1 MIYLCRLF
9 FNQRSKIKPNLT
21 FSFEVMK
28 LKLLIVALFCS
39 VLGWGQ
45 VTIFSEN
52 MYNGTGGAS
61 GNSIAVHETNN
72 RFNEDA
78 LTYSGTGDMRTSGV
92 STGYGTAS
100 GTWNVMM
107 NATGE
112 TFVIDGINASA
123 YTSLVL
129 SFGVG
134 KAANA
139 PNGSTL
145 IVEYSTTGS
154 GGTYTAITWPVLPTG
169 TGTNYTTTYY
179 YRSSTSVIP
188 SNVTT
193 IRFRTTNTD
202 EFRVDDILLEGIL
215 ASSNTITTDTAITGS
230 PFCVSA
236 STGASVSV
244 PFTSVG
250 TFNAG
255 NVYTAQLSNAA
266 GSFASPVSIGT
277 VTSTA
282 NSGTITATI
291 PAGTTAGTGYR
302 IRLVSNN
309 PTVIGTDNGT
319 NLTVQNSAAITT
331 QPSTTVQN
339 LCQGSAATA
348 LSVAA
353 TGTTLTYQWYS
364 NTTAT
369 TSGGTPVGTSSNSYT
384 PVTTA
389 AGTLY
394 YYCVVSAAC
403 GASVTSNVSGAVN
416 VTAIPSAPSGT
427 INISANP
434 SCGAATLT
442 YSAPNA
448 NIYWQTTATGTL
460 TTNLISFCSVMRFTQ
475 HFTVFSVGCS
485 AFTPS
490 CNVVCVHFC

>member
-1 MIYLCRLF
+1 
-9 FNQRSKIKPNLT
+9 
-21 FSFEVMK
+21 MK
-28 LKLLIVALFCS
+28 LKLLIVALFFS

-52 MYNGTGGAS
+52 MYNGSGGAS
-61 GNSIAVHETNN
+61 GNTIAAHETNN
-72 RFNEDA
+72 RFNEDG
-78 LTYSGTGDMRTSGV
+78 LTYSGTGDMRTSGP
-92 STGYGTAS
+92 SSGYGTAS

-154 GGTYTAITWPVLPTG
+154 GGSFTAITWPLLPTG
-169 TGTNYTTTYY
+169 TGTSYATTYY

-193 IRFRTTNTD
+193 IRFRTTTTD
-202 EFRVDDILLEGIL
+202 EFRVDDVLLEGVI
-215 ASSNTITTDTAITGS
+215 ASSNTITTDAFSGS
-230 PFCVSA
+230 YCVSV

-255 NVYTAQLSNAA
+255 NDFIAHLSNAS
-266 GSFASPVSIGT
+266 GVFPGTPIGT
-277 VTSTA
+277 LSASGV
-282 NSGTITATI
+282 NPSGTITATI

-302 IRLVSNN
+302 IRVVSSN

-319 NLTVQNSAAITT
+319 NLTVQNSAAITA

-348 LSVAA
+348 LSVTA
-353 TGTTLTYQWYS
+353 TGTALTYQWYS

-369 TSGGTPVGTSSNSYT
+369 NSGGTPVGTNSASYT

-389 AGTLY
+389 TGTLY

-416 VTAIPSAPSGT
+416 VTAIPSAPAGT

-442 YSAPNA
+442 
-448 NIYWQTTATGTL
+448 
-460 TTNLISFCSVMRFTQ
+460 
-475 HFTVFSVGCS
+475 
-485 AFTPS
+485 
-490 CNVVCVHFC
+490 